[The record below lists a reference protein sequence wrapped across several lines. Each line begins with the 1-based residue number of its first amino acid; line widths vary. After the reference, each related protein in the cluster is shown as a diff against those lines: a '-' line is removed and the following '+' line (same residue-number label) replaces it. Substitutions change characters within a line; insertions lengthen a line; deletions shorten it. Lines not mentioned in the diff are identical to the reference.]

1 MAIRSLRDADASCGA
16 KAHGLAR
23 LLAAGLPV
31 PEGFALDTQV
41 FRDLAAIDDGVLEG
55 GEPVGAAGEAGGGA
69 PHGIGHAMEAAA
81 QRIATAAIPAALD
94 REVAER
100 AAALGRLAVRSSASI
115 EDGALGAAA
124 GVFASLTDVAPGDV
138 WRAIRAVWTSAL
150 TPLAVAYARRRAAAT
165 AIGGPAIGVPAI
177 GVPAIGVI
185 VQRFVPGVR
194 ATVYTRPI
202 GAPQGDELWLARGE
216 ALESVPRAVA
226 AGRPEAALALAAE
239 AAIDSPDGTDV
250 ELVIEAAAPRIWI
263 VQARPMVHPP
273 WHPARPSGLSRH
285 LAHRVRPAPPP
296 ILLAAL
302 QADGRRWTWDIAH
315 NPDPLS
321 PAQAGLVERVERTA
335 WSPYALRVC
344 GGYLYAAPRA
354 PIPLPAPPADR
365 AELASRIAAIEARLA
380 PYLGDAATVAEAVE
394 RYVAL
399 LQIWTCELSP
409 LVASAR
415 RTLLDRLA
423 EAGHPPERIPAIAA
437 SMIGPRRVARDP
449 VMSPA
454 WDVAIP
460 TLAESLTAPPPP
472 ERPLAPLPTPPDD
485 LAAAVA
491 LARAAADAGERDDVW
506 FARAQ
511 WLVRKAL
518 LARSRELDLRDDDIF
533 WIPLDDA
540 VTLRTLDPD
549 DVHRRASAAR
559 AAQARAAEW
568 DMPLTLQ
575 AGDAC
580 GQSPHAATL
589 RGVGVGP
596 RTVGRVVRFASLAA
610 ARPVS
615 RDDVV
620 VTRAV
625 TPALAMLVDGC
636 AALVS
641 ETGGLL
647 DHGAALAREL
657 GVTCVVG
664 CAGAWT
670 ALGDGTR
677 VSVDGDAG
685 LVTPIP
691 DRTPDPMPDA

>member
-1 MAIRSLRDADASCGA
+1 MAIRSLRDADASCGG

-31 PEGFALDTQV
+31 PDGFVLDAQA
-41 FRDLAAIDDGVLEG
+41 F
-55 GEPVGAAGEAGGGA
+55 
-69 PHGIGHAMEAAA
+69 HGIAAVDPTGGLAPDALGHALEAAA
-81 QRIATAAIPAALD
+81 QRIASAAIPAALD

-124 GVFASLTDVAPGDV
+124 GVFASLTDVAPGEV
-138 WRAIRAVWTSAL
+138 WHAIRAVWTSAL
-150 TPLAVAYARRRAAAT
+150 TPLAVAYARRRADAT
-165 AIGGPAIGVPAI
+165 GVPAI
-177 GVPAIGVI
+177 AVPAIAVI
-185 VQRFVPGVR
+185 VQRFVPGAR
-194 ATVYTRPI
+194 WTVYTRPV
-202 GAPQGDELWLARGE
+202 GAPRGDELWLTRGE
-216 ALESVPRAVA
+216 ALERVPRAA
-226 AGRPEAALALAAE
+226 AGGRPELALALAAE
-239 AAIDSPDGTDV
+239 AAIDSPDGADV
-250 ELVIEAAAPRIWI
+250 ELIEAPPEQLRPERFCI
-263 VQARPMVHPP
+263 VQARPIV
-273 WHPARPSGLSRH
+273 HPARPRGS
-285 LAHRVRPAPPP
+285 LAHHARPAPPP

-302 QADGRRWTWDIAH
+302 RADGRRWTWDIAH

-321 PAQAGLVERVERTA
+321 PAQAGLVERIDRTA

-344 GGYLYAAPRA
+344 GGYLYTAPRA
-354 PIPLPAPPADR
+354 PIPRPPPPVDR

-380 PYLGDAATVAEAVE
+380 PCLGDAATGTATDAATDAVTDAVE
-394 RYVAL
+394 RYVAF

-415 RTLLDRLA
+415 RTLLDRLE
-423 EAGHPPERIPAIAA
+423 EAGHPAERIPALAA
-437 SMIGPRRVARDP
+437 ALIGPRRVARDP

-454 WDVAIP
+454 WDVAVP
-460 TLAESLTAPPPP
+460 TFAEGSAQLPA
-472 ERPLAPLPTPPDD
+472 ERPLAPPPTPPDD

-518 LARSRELDLRDDDIF
+518 LTRSRGLDLREDDIF
-533 WIPLDDA
+533 WLPLDDV

-559 AAQARAAEW
+559 TAHARAAAW

-575 AGDAC
+575 GSDAC
-580 GQSPHAATL
+580 AESPRAATL
-589 RGVGVGP
+589 RGVGIGP
-596 RTVGRVVRFASLAA
+596 RTIGRVVRFASLAT

-615 RDDVV
+615 REDVV

-657 GVTCVVG
+657 GATCVVG

-670 ALGDGTR
+670 ALADGVQ

-685 LVTPIP
+685 VVTVIA
-691 DRTPDPMPDA
+691 DGG